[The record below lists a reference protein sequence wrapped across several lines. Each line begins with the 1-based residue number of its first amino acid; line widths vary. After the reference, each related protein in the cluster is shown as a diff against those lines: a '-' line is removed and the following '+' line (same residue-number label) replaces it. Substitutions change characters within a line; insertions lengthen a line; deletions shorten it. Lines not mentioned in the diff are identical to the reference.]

1 MRIVAMPARTRAAMP
16 GARHGDQGRPDVA
29 HRPGR
34 ILSDLRCIHL
44 ARTMLT
50 ELHAGDVALQ
60 GRHRAAVS
68 RLRQLRLEQPDRR
81 RRGE

>member
-1 MRIVAMPARTRAAMP
+1 MRIVAMPARTRVAMP

-44 ARTMLT
+44 ARTMLM
-50 ELHAGDVALQ
+50 ELHAGDIALE
-60 GRHRAAVS
+60 GCYGDAVP
-68 RLRQLRLEQPDRR
+68 RLRQRFE
-81 RRGE
+81 